1 MSSETG
7 KVSFDFD
14 SASGTLSFEG
24 EDWSLRALRHF
35 AQGLLQQLRARLD
48 DLFSIGGLLPDAA
61 AGALPPLLLGS
72 SHGWEHAGYG
82 LTHSLVLSK
91 VSHSA
96 GRGY

>member
-1 MSSETG
+1 MGSETG

-14 SASGTLSFEG
+14 PASGTLAFDG
-24 EDWSLRALRHF
+24 EEWSLRALRHF

-48 DLFSIGGLLPDAA
+48 DLFSIGGLLPDAG
-61 AGALPPLLLGS
+61 AGPLPPLSLGTC
-72 SHGWEHAGYG
+72 HGWEHAGYG
-82 LTHSLVLSK
+82 LTDSSVLSK